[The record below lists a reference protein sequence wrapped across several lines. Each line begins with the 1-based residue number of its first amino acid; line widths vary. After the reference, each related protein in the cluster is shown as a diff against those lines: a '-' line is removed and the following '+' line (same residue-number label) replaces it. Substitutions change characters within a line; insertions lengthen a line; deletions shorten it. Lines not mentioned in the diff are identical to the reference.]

1 MVEVVRGF
9 CEIWLSFLDLWF
21 SFGHVNTV
29 VVVTHPVLSNTPL
42 SPPPYPRIRWHG
54 LHQWNW
60 GGLEVRDAIPEL
72 NMFVLFYCPK
82 GGVVVKQKSILLK
95 TFFWLG
101 FGYFPKGVRGGGVV
115 DPNLKLLRH
124 FLFLITRDTKGIFIG
139 DHKT

>member
-1 MVEVVRGF
+1 
-9 CEIWLSFLDLWF
+9 
-21 SFGHVNTV
+21 
-29 VVVTHPVLSNTPL
+29 
-42 SPPPYPRIRWHG
+42 
-54 LHQWNW
+54 
-60 GGLEVRDAIPEL
+60 
-72 NMFVLFYCPK
+72 MFVLFYCPK

-139 DHKT
+139 VQKHRKGLESRQFVQCPNGGRFPPPPMAPLTNFFAHKEE